1 MGFISRPSRLG
12 RIRQRL
18 SGKTPSLSSS
28 GPAAESL
35 RIHSPDSDRTKDVD
49 SAPAKAL
56 GLPTPGSSPSPRMS
70 SDSTLNSTCTDTRYV
85 SGILTDALE
94 TLDPGQRNT
103 IQASISPDSTSIGV
117 VLDEVHSRAGELQK
131 RSAMKGWTWNYNGRQ
146 VYLRD
151 QSDKLLRFLDKFKS
165 WGNAVTNIDPILVGL
180 PWAGVR
186 TILKICTSRR
196 TGSCL
201 HAD

>member
-28 GPAAESL
+28 GLAAESL

-131 RSAMKGWTWNYNGRQ
+131 RSAMKGWINPTSCCDFWTSSSHGETPLPTLILFLSGYPGRVSELFSRYAIPEEPAH
-146 VYLRD
+146 VYMPTDLFG
-151 QSDKLLRFLDKFKS
+151 QGCSM
-165 WGNAVTNIDPILVGL
+165 
-180 PWAGVR
+180 
-186 TILKICTSRR
+186 
-196 TGSCL
+196 
-201 HAD
+201 

>member
-1 MGFISRPSRLG
+1 LISRPSRLG

-28 GPAAESL
+28 GLAAESL
-35 RIHSPDSDRTKDVD
+35 RIHSPDSDHTKDVD
-49 SAPAKAL
+49 SAPAKVL
-56 GLPTPGSSPSPRMS
+56 GLPTPESSPLPRMS
-70 SDSTLNSTCTDTRYV
+70 SDSTLNSTDTRHV
-85 SGILTDALE
+85 SDILTDALE
-94 TLDPGQRNT
+94 TLDLGQRNT
-103 IQASISPDSTSIGV
+103 IQASISSDTTSIGV
-117 VLDEVHSRAGELQK
+117 VLNEVHSRAGELQK

-186 TILKICTSRR
+186 TILKVCTSRR
-196 TGSCL
+196 TASCL

>member
-1 MGFISRPSRLG
+1 MGLISRPSRLG
-12 RIRQRL
+12 LIRQRL

-28 GPAAESL
+28 GLAAESL
-35 RIHSPDSDRTKDVD
+35 RIHSPDSDHTKDVD
-49 SAPAKAL
+49 SAPAKVL
-56 GLPTPGSSPSPRMS
+56 GLPTPESSPPPRMS
-70 SDSTLNSTCTDTRYV
+70 SDSTLSSTDTRHV
-85 SGILTDALE
+85 SDILTDALE
-94 TLDPGQRNT
+94 TLDLGQRNT
-103 IQASISPDSTSIGV
+103 IQASISSDTTSIGV
-117 VLDEVHSRAGELQK
+117 VLNEVHSRAGELQK

-186 TILKICTSRR
+186 TILKVCTSRR
-196 TGSCL
+196 TASCL

>member
-1 MGFISRPSRLG
+1 MGLISRPSRLG

-18 SGKTPSLSSS
+18 SGKTPSLLSS
-28 GPAAESL
+28 GLAAESL
-35 RIHSPDSDRTKDVD
+35 RIHSPDSDHTKDVD
-49 SAPAKAL
+49 SAPAKVL
-56 GLPTPGSSPSPRMS
+56 GLPTPESSPLPRMS
-70 SDSTLNSTCTDTRYV
+70 SDSTLNSTDTRHV
-85 SGILTDALE
+85 SDILTDALE
-94 TLDPGQRNT
+94 TLDLGQRNT
-103 IQASISPDSTSIGV
+103 IQASISSDTTSIDV
-117 VLDEVHSRAGELQK
+117 VLNEVHSRAGELQK

-186 TILKICTSRR
+186 TILKVCTSRR
-196 TGSCL
+196 TASCL

>member
-1 MGFISRPSRLG
+1 M
-12 RIRQRL
+12 
-18 SGKTPSLSSS
+18 
-28 GPAAESL
+28 
-35 RIHSPDSDRTKDVD
+35 HSPDSDRTKDVD
-49 SAPAKAL
+49 SAPAKVL
-56 GLPTPGSSPSPRMS
+56 GLPTPESSPSPRRS
-70 SDSTLNSTCTDTRYV
+70 SDSTLNSTYTRYA
-85 SGILTDALE
+85 SDILTDALE
-94 TLDPGQRNT
+94 TLDLGPRNT
-103 IQASISPDSTSIGV
+103 IQASISSDTTSIGV

-151 QSDKLLRFLDKFKS
+151 QSDKLLRFLDNFKS
-165 WGNAVTNIDPILVGL
+165 WGNAVAKIDPILVGL

-186 TILKICTSRR
+186 TILKVCTSRR

>member
-1 MGFISRPSRLG
+1 MGLISRPSRLG
-12 RIRQRL
+12 LIRQRL

-28 GPAAESL
+28 GLAAESL
-35 RIHSPDSDRTKDVD
+35 RIHSPDSDHTKDVD
-49 SAPAKAL
+49 SAPAKVL
-56 GLPTPGSSPSPRMS
+56 GLPTPESSPPPRMS
-70 SDSTLNSTCTDTRYV
+70 SDSTLSSTDTRHV
-85 SGILTDALE
+85 SDILTDALE
-94 TLDPGQRNT
+94 TLDLGQRNT
-103 IQASISPDSTSIGV
+103 IQASISSDTTSIDV
-117 VLDEVHSRAGELQK
+117 VLNEVHSRAGELQK

-186 TILKICTSRR
+186 TILKVCTSRR
-196 TGSCL
+196 TASCL

>member
-1 MGFISRPSRLG
+1 MGLISRPSRLG

-28 GPAAESL
+28 GLAAEPL
-35 RIHSPDSDRTKDVD
+35 RIHSPDSDRTKDVG
-49 SAPAKAL
+49 SAQANVL
-56 GLPTPGSSPSPRMS
+56 ISPSPRMS
-70 SDSTLNSTCTDTRYV
+70 SDSTLNSTHTKYV
-85 SGILTDALE
+85 SDILTDALE
-94 TLDPGQRNT
+94 SLDSGQRDT
-103 IQASISPDSTSIGV
+103 IQASINPNSTNIGV
-117 VLDEVHSRAGELQK
+117 VLDEVHSHANELQK

-151 QSDKLLRFLDKFKS
+151 QSDKLLLFLDKFKS

-186 TILKICTSRR
+186 TILKVRNSRR
-196 TGSCL
+196 TCPCL
-201 HAD
+201 HID

>member
-1 MGFISRPSRLG
+1 MGLISRPSRLG

-28 GPAAESL
+28 GLAAESL
-35 RIHSPDSDRTKDVD
+35 RIHSPDSDHTKDVD
-49 SAPAKAL
+49 SAPAKVL
-56 GLPTPGSSPSPRMS
+56 GLPTPESSPLPRMS
-70 SDSTLNSTCTDTRYV
+70 SDSTLNSTDTRQV
-85 SGILTDALE
+85 SDILTDALE
-94 TLDPGQRNT
+94 TLDLGQRNT
-103 IQASISPDSTSIGV
+103 IQASISSDTTSIGV
-117 VLDEVHSRAGELQK
+117 VLNEVHSRAGELQK

-186 TILKICTSRR
+186 TILKVCTSRR
-196 TGSCL
+196 TASCL